1 MLEESANK
9 QELLN
14 KDFNKTFADTQ
25 SEGFEEI
32 SSYIASE
39 NKYRE
44 LDKDESGKAVE
55 KLSSDLSFA
64 RSNRVYSEL

>member
-1 MLEESANK
+1 MLDESESAALDK
-9 QELLN
+9 E
-14 KDFNKTFADTQ
+14 FNETFADTQ

-55 KLSSDLSFA
+55 
-64 RSNRVYSEL
+64 N